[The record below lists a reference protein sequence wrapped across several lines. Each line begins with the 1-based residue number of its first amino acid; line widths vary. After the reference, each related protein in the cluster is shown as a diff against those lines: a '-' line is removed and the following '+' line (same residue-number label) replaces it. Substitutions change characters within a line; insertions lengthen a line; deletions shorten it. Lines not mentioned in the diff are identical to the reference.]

1 MRCDCHVH
9 VVDPIGQGAQVP
21 QRTYLA
27 APAPLETLVRLGGTR
42 GIDRF
47 VIVQPSF
54 YGDDNSVL
62 LKALADL
69 NGSGRGVAVLRA
81 GSAHSLDLAALRRQG
96 VRGLRVNLY
105 SPAAGRDHQPL
116 SGLFGQ
122 TAALA
127 ESMQWHVEII
137 APLRV
142 LVDNESEIRRSPVAV
157 VIDHYG
163 LYGNA
168 RPTSLEGQR
177 LLDLVGADHIW
188 MKLSAPYRHDKGPL
202 AVEPD
207 TEWLRALLS
216 VAPDRCVWGSD
227 WPHPPSHDTHTGPDV
242 ITAYRKIA
250 YGTLVDRFVDAVGSP
265 SMTDAVFGANAARL
279 YEF

>member
-9 VVDPIGQGAQVP
+9 VVEPIGQGAQVP
-21 QRTYLA
+21 ERTYLA
-27 APAPLETLVRLGGTR
+27 APALLGTLVRLGGAR
-42 GIDRF
+42 SIDRF

-62 LKALADL
+62 LRALADL
-69 NGSGRGVAVLRA
+69 NGKGRGVAVLRA
-81 GSAHSLDLAALRRQG
+81 AARDLDLVAMHRQG

-122 TAALA
+122 MAAIA

-137 APLRV
+137 APLQV
-142 LVDNESEIRRSPVAV
+142 LVENEGEIRRSPVPV

-168 RPTSLEGQR
+168 GPTSSEGQR
-177 LLDLVGADHIW
+177 LLDMIGADHIW
-188 MKLSAPYRHDKGPL
+188 MKLSAPYRHGKGPL
-202 AVEPD
+202 AVDPD
-207 TEWLRALLS
+207 TAWLRALLS
-216 VAPDRCVWGSD
+216 AAPDRCVWGSD
-227 WPHPPSHDTHTGPDV
+227 WPHPPPHDTHTGPDV
-242 ITAYRKIA
+242 ITAYRQIA
-250 YGTLVDRFVDAVGSP
+250 YGTLVDRFVDAVGS
-265 SMTDAVFGANAARL
+265 SSTVEAVFGDNAARL
-279 YEF
+279 YGF